1 MYDDREWYW
10 NEEALPMAGNDSDGP
25 SRLLDAQRARQATEE
40 DRRRL
45 KNRVRQLEREGV
57 RVDRRIAET
66 RDRVRDVLELQE
78 RNRERQAEKVRAQE
92 KEVEEVVQLR
102 AEQYEAKGAHLKKK
116 HLAKKKL
123 LKEKQLSSVET
134 REKKQQYQEERENF
148 RIQQLVDAQRNME
161 EIRKSQAQAQSKLR
175 KKKQEY
181 MTEVK
186 DNYRRRLEEERLVLA
201 KNEAELQR
209 MAEWELGL
217 IEKLKVKQQEQMVA
231 YDELQKALG
240 LAGSPPAPGE
250 GNLEIPGEPD
260 EYTVRQAFMKFDVG
274 GEGRVPR
281 DKLKALLETLGLE
294 LSAQQ
299 VRESEE
305 QLDPEGTGFTS
316 YGDFLMWWN
325 G

>member
-1 MYDDREWYW
+1 M
-10 NEEALPMAGNDSDGP
+10 
-25 SRLLDAQRARQATEE
+25 
-40 DRRRL
+40 
-45 KNRVRQLEREGV
+45 
-57 RVDRRIAET
+57 DRRIAET

-116 HLAKKKL
+116 NLAKKKL

-181 MTEVK
+181 MSEVK
-186 DNYRRRLEEERLVLA
+186 DNYRRRLEEEWLFLA

-231 YDELQKALG
+231 YDELKKALG

-260 EYTVRQAFMKFDVG
+260 E
-274 GEGRVPR
+274 
-281 DKLKALLETLGLE
+281 
-294 LSAQQ
+294 
-299 VRESEE
+299 
-305 QLDPEGTGFTS
+305 
-316 YGDFLMWWN
+316 
-325 G
+325 

>member
-1 MYDDREWYW
+1 
-10 NEEALPMAGNDSDGP
+10 
-25 SRLLDAQRARQATEE
+25 
-40 DRRRL
+40 
-45 KNRVRQLEREGV
+45 
-57 RVDRRIAET
+57 
-66 RDRVRDVLELQE
+66 
-78 RNRERQAEKVRAQE
+78 
-92 KEVEEVVQLR
+92 
-102 AEQYEAKGAHLKKK
+102 
-116 HLAKKKL
+116 
-123 LKEKQLSSVET
+123 
-134 REKKQQYQEERENF
+134 
-148 RIQQLVDAQRNME
+148 
-161 EIRKSQAQAQSKLR
+161 
-175 KKKQEY
+175 
-181 MTEVK
+181 
-186 DNYRRRLEEERLVLA
+186 
-201 KNEAELQR
+201 
-209 MAEWELGL
+209 
-217 IEKLKVKQQEQMVA
+217 MVA

-240 LAGSPPAPGE
+240 LAGSPPASGE